1 MRKAACSVLI
11 LSGALPAAPA
21 MAHVPVAETL
31 PALEVKGERVKPD
44 AASAGTLEGDA
55 LVAQPIYRA
64 GDILE
69 NVPGLILTQHSGEG
83 KANQFFLR
91 GFNLDHG
98 TDFAITVD
106 GMPVNLRSHGHGQ
119 GYADLGFVIP
129 ELVDH
134 IHYRKGPYYP
144 DAGDFSA
151 AGNVHVDYR
160 DELPRGLASGTLGE
174 DGARRLL
181 LADSQSL
188 ASGRLLYALERLHHD
203 GPWQNPD
210 DYHRTNAVL
219 RYSQG
224 NEQAGFGLSFMGHDA
239 AGNATN
245 QIPLRAVE
253 SGALDRFGSL
263 DPSDG
268 SDSYRYSLSGR
279 WHRRAAGALT
289 EASAYAVR
297 SDLALFSNFTYFQND
312 PVNGDQFEQR
322 DDRKLYGFDL
332 SRRWFGGREPR
343 PVENALGLQFRHDDI
358 ANGLF
363 NTRQRQR
370 LSTTRA
376 DDIEQTSTA
385 LYWENRVQWQDRLR
399 TTLGLR
405 ADFFRAEVDSDNPA
419 NSGRESDSIV
429 NPQFGLVYGPF
440 GGIEYFFNAGG
451 GYHSNDA
458 RGTTIT
464 VDPVSG
470 LAAEQVPYL
479 VRAKGYEFGVR
490 HERLPGLKTAFALF
504 ALDFDSELVFVGD
517 AGSTEAGRPSRRIGA
532 ELSLDYLLAPWL
544 LLDADLAY
552 ARARFRDSDPAGDR
566 IPGAVEGVASLGL
579 TVDQRGPWFGAVHL
593 RWFGPRPL
601 IEDDSERSDSTT
613 LLSAR
618 VGYRISERLR
628 IALDGFNLLDRKD
641 SQIDY
646 FYESQLPGEA
656 APVEDVHFHPVEPRS
671 FRLSA
676 IAEF

>member
-1 MRKAACSVLI
+1 MARFLL
-11 LSGALPAAPA
+11 LSSLLLAAPA
-21 MAHVPVAETL
+21 LAHTPVAETL
-31 PALEVKGERVKPD
+31 PALEVRGERVRPD
-44 AASAGTLEGDA
+44 AASAGTLEGDS
-55 LVAQPIYRA
+55 LVVQPIYRA

-69 NVPGLILTQHSGEG
+69 NIPGLILTQHSGEG

-98 TDFAITVD
+98 TDFAISVD

-134 IHYRKGPYYP
+134 VHYRKGPYYP

-151 AGNVHVDYR
+151 AGNVQVDYR
-160 DELPRGLASGTLGE
+160 DTLPRGLASGTLGE

-181 LADSQSL
+181 FADSKAL
-188 ASGRLLYALERLHHD
+188 GRGQLLYALERVHHD
-203 GPWQNPD
+203 GPWKNPD
-210 DYHRTNAVL
+210 DYHRTNTVM
-219 RYSQG
+219 RYRQG
-224 NEQAGFGLSFMGHDA
+224 NEQEGFGLSFMGHDA
-239 AGNATN
+239 EGNATN
-245 QIPLRAVE
+245 QIPRRSVE
-253 SGALDRFGSL
+253 SGALDRFSSF
-263 DPSDG
+263 DTSDG
-268 SDSYRYSLSGR
+268 SDAYRYSLSGR
-279 WHRRAAGALT
+279 WYRK
-289 EASAYAVR
+289 ASATSDEANAYYVR
-297 SDLALFSNFTYFQND
+297 SKLNLFSNFSYFLND
-312 PVNGDQFEQR
+312 PVNGDQFEQL
-322 DDRKLYGFDL
+322 DDRDLYGFNL
-332 SRRWFGGREPR
+332 SRRWFGGSETR
-343 PVENALGLQFRHDDI
+343 PVENALGLQFRKDDI
-358 ANGLF
+358 ENGLF
-363 NTRQRQR
+363 NTRGRQR

-376 DDIEQTSTA
+376 DDIEQSSTA
-385 LYWENRVQWQDRLR
+385 VYWENRVQWQDKLR

-405 ADFFRAEVDSDNPA
+405 ADYFRAEVDSDNPA
-419 NSGRESDSIV
+419 NSGRESDSLV
-429 NPQFGLVYGPF
+429 NPQFGVVLGPYD
-440 GGIEYFFNAGG
+440 GTEYFFNAGG
-451 GYHSNDA
+451 GFHSNDA
-458 RGTTIT
+458 RGTTIA

-479 VRAKGYEFGVR
+479 VRAKGYEFGAR
-490 HERLPGLKTAFALF
+490 HENLPRLKTAFALF

-517 AGSTEAGRPSRRIGA
+517 AGSTEAGRPSRRVGA
-532 ELSLDYLLAPWL
+532 ELSFDYLLTPWL

-552 ARARFRDSDPAGDR
+552 ARGRFRDSDPAGDH

-579 TVDQRGPWFGAVHL
+579 TVGQRGPWFGAVHL

-601 IEDDSERSDSTT
+601 IEDNSERSASTT

-618 VGYRISERLR
+618 VGYRVNERLR
-628 IALDGFNLLDRKD
+628 VALDGFNLLDRED

-656 APVEDVHFHPVEPRS
+656 VAVEDVHFHPVEPRA